1 MNEIILSG
9 VILEKNI
16 NKDNPDWV
24 DVVLRV
30 LQNDV
35 EDEKDKKA
43 MYVNSKYIA
52 FSVYCTRF
60 EKSISYCRVGNYI
73 ELVGTLND
81 NYDREK
87 RKIGAMKIYPRR
99 IRKVARK

>member
-60 EKSISYCRVGNYI
+60 EKSISYCRVGKYILEELERWQENNDTSNKKTISTVNY
-73 ELVGTLND
+73 
-81 NYDREK
+81 
-87 RKIGAMKIYPRR
+87 
-99 IRKVARK
+99 